1 MKGRSGWMFGLA
13 LVLMVA
19 AGVFLVWMKAHQK
32 LGRPGVKLDLPERV
46 LEFRS
51 EILAAS
57 PEEKQ
62 TLPQDTSIS
71 RRLYWNVEQ
80 GATNYAQITVV
91 LMGADRTSIH
101 KPEFCLVGQ
110 GWRIEQKEPI
120 SLPIQRPHPYALP
133 VMKFLASKEVRSE
146 NGEVVKSRALY
157 LFWFVADQALT
168 ADHGQRMWWMA
179 KNLLTTGTL
188 QRWAYVSCFST
199 CRPGQEEATLA
210 RMTRLLVAA
219 VPEFQETAGSPLKAA
234 SR

>member
-1 MKGRSGWMFGLA
+1 MKGKTGWVFGLA

-19 AGVFLVWMKAHQK
+19 ASGFLVWMKAHQK
-32 LGRPGVKLDLPERV
+32 LGRPGLKLDLPERV

-51 EILAAS
+51 ELLAAT

-62 TLPQDTSIS
+62 SLPQDTRIA

-80 GATNYAQITVV
+80 GETNYAQISVV

-110 GWRIEQKEPI
+110 GWRIEQKERI
-120 SLPIQRPHPYALP
+120 SLPIQRPHAYSLP
-133 VMKFLASKEVRSE
+133 VMKFLAAKNVRLE
-146 NGEVVKSRALY
+146 RGDVVRGRAIY

-199 CRPGQEEATLA
+199 CLPGQEEATLA

-219 VPEFQETAGSPLKAA
+219 VPEFQETTGSPPKAGSP
-234 SR
+234 